1 MQVLNIAPQIAFVEA
16 EPDDLFAIVEL
27 IDAGAAK
34 GARDTAQGIPENER
48 KERLNALLA
57 AIQTDPHQQFWT
69 ARHKDQI
76 VGTFQ
81 VSFVP
86 TLAYGGGWRGQLE
99 SVHVR
104 TDMRGK
110 GIGTA
115 MMEFALDL
123 CRARDCT
130 VVQLTSNKSRT
141 DAHRFYERLGFDKS
155 HEGFKRT
162 L

>member
-1 MQVLNIAPQIAFVEA
+1 MQAVHTAPQITFVEA

-34 GARDTAQGIPENER
+34 GARDTAEGIPEEER
-48 KERLNALLA
+48 KERLRTLLA

-69 ARHKDQI
+69 ARMDTEI

-81 VSFVP
+81 LSVLP

-104 TDMRGK
+104 TDRRGQ

-115 MMEFALDL
+115 MMQFAFDL
-123 CRARDCT
+123 CRERQCT
-130 VVQLTSNKSRT
+130 VVQLTSNKTRT
-141 DAHRFYERLGFDKS
+141 GAHRFYERLGFEKS